1 MLKYVD
7 VLVVTKTKLDDTFL
21 TSQFLVTGF
30 SVPYRLDQ
38 NRNGG
43 GIMIFICND
52 IPSRVLMKHVF
63 PDDFKDLFI
72 ELNFRKTKLLFFG
85 IYHPPTQSESYYFNN
100 LVKALDLYSHYDK
113 KLLFGDFNTEAL
125 EVLSIFLYQHDLGNL
140 VKNKTCF
147 KNANNPSTIDLFLT
161 NNS

>member
-1 MLKYVD
+1 
-7 VLVVTKTKLDDTFL
+7 
-21 TSQFLVTGF
+21 
-30 SVPYRLDQ
+30 
-38 NRNGG
+38 
-43 GIMIFICND
+43 MIFIRDD

-85 IYHPPTQSESYYFNN
+85 TYHPPTQSDSHYFNN
-100 LVKALDLYSHYDK
+100 LVKALDLYSHYDE

-125 EVLSIFLYQHDLGNL
+125 EVLSIFLYQHDIENL
-140 VKNKTCF
+140 VKDKTCF